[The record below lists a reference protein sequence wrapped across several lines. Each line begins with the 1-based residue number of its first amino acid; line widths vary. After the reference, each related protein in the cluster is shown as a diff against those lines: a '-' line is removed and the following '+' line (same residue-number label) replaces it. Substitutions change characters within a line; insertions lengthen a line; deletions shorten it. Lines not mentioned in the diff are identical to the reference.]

1 MATGFPV
8 SRRREAD
15 RPQDGPAAHARE
27 PGLFGNDAGGG
38 ARGNAQRVVSVLI
51 PVAVDAPYTY
61 RAPEGVDLRPG
72 DIVAVPLG
80 TQIVVGA
87 AWDDPPDE
95 SIGHNR
101 LRAVEYRFDVP
112 PLTKTLRAF
121 VDWVADYTLATRGMV
136 LRMVLRSPGALEPG
150 KPLPAVRRAGPPP
163 ARMTPARERVLRTME
178 DGMAWSR
185 MGLAA
190 AAAVSPGVI
199 DGLLEAGTL
208 EMIELPPQPAAP
220 PPDADFAEP
229 ALTEAQ
235 ATAAEALRSATGG
248 GYSVTL
254 LDGVTGSG
262 KTEVYFEAVAA
273 ALRAG
278 KQALV
283 LLPEIALT
291 ATFIDRFAAR
301 FGVRPAE
308 WHSDVPPKIREK
320 VWRGVATGELRAVI
334 GARSALFLPFAD
346 LGLIVVDEE
355 HDSAF
360 KQEDGVTY
368 HARDMAVVRGHI
380 ANFPVVLS
388 SATPSVESRINADAG
403 RYRRIVLP
411 DRYRAAAH
419 PQVSA
424 VDLRK
429 TPPEKGAWLAP
440 PLVAAIGETLAA
452 REQTLLFLNRRG
464 YAPLT
469 VCRSCGHRFQCPNCS
484 AWLVEHR
491 FRGVLACHHC
501 GHSTPKPDAC
511 PQCGTLDS
519 LVACGPGVERVAE
532 EVARRFPDAGTVILS
547 SDLIGGWDRLRRELT
562 AIAKGE
568 WDIVIGTQLVAKGH
582 NFPLLTLVGVV
593 DGDLGLAHGDLRA
606 SERTFQI
613 LSQVTGR
620 AGRSGGAS
628 RALIQTY
635 TPEHPVMQAIVS
647 GDREAFYRREIEE
660 RRTARLPP
668 FSRLVALI
676 ATGTERAETLA
687 FATALRRAAPED
699 PAVSVFGPAEAP
711 LAVIRGRYRFRLLAE
726 APRAVDL
733 QGYVRK
739 WLAGGPKQRGPLRIQ
754 VDVDPQSFL

>member
-1 MATGFPV
+1 MRLRTTA
-8 SRRREAD
+8 
-15 RPQDGPAAHARE
+15 E
-27 PGLFGNDAGGG
+27 PGLLGNDAAGA
-38 ARGNAQRVVSVLI
+38 ARGNMPRVVSVLI

-61 RAPEGVDLRPG
+61 RVADGVDLTPG

-80 TQIVVGA
+80 TQLVIGA
-87 AWDDPPDE
+87 VWDDPPDE
-95 SIGHNR
+95 AIGHNR

-150 KPLPAVRRAGPPP
+150 KPLPTVRRAGPPP
-163 ARMTPARERVLRTME
+163 ARMTPARERVLKTME

-185 MGLAA
+185 MGLAG

-220 PPDADFAEP
+220 PPDPNFAQPE
-229 ALTEAQ
+229 LTEAQ
-235 ATAAEALRSATGG
+235 SAAADTLRELATG

-262 KTEVYFEAVAA
+262 KTEVYFEAVAT

-301 FGVRPAE
+301 FGARPAE
-308 WHSDVPPKIREK
+308 WHSDVPPRIREK

-380 ANFPVVLS
+380 AGFPVVLS
-388 SATPSVESRINADAG
+388 SATPSVESRVNADAA

-411 DRYRAAAH
+411 DRYGAAAH
-419 PQVSA
+419 PRVSA
-424 VDLRK
+424 IDLRK
-429 TPPEKGAWLAP
+429 TPPERGAWLAP
-440 PLVAAIGETLAA
+440 PLVTAIGDTLAA
-452 REQTLLFLNRRG
+452 KEQTLLFLNRRG

-501 GHSTPKPDAC
+501 GHSTPKPEAC

-532 EVARRFPDAGTVILS
+532 EVARRFPDARTVILS
-547 SDLIGGWDRLRRELT
+547 SDLIGGWERLRRELT

-628 RALIQTY
+628 RAMIQTY
-635 TPEHPVMQAIVS
+635 TPEHPVMRAIIS

-676 ATGTERAETLA
+676 ATGPDRAETLA
-687 FATALRRAAPED
+687 FASALRRAAPED
-699 PAVSVFGPAEAP
+699 SAVSVFGPAEAP
-711 LAVIRGRYRFRLLAE
+711 LAVVRGRYRFRLLAE
-726 APRAVDL
+726 AARAVDL

-739 WLAGGPKQRGPLRIQ
+739 WLAAGPKLRGSLRIQ
-754 VDVDPQSFL
+754 IDVDPQSFL

>member
-1 MATGFPV
+1 M
-8 SRRREAD
+8 SES
-15 RPQDGPAAHARE
+15 
-27 PGLFGNDAGGG
+27 
-38 ARGNAQRVVSVLI
+38 RVVSVLL
-51 PVAVDAPYTY
+51 PVAVDGPYTY
-61 RAPEGVDLRPG
+61 RAPDGLDLKPG

-80 TQIVVGA
+80 TQLVIGA
-87 AWDDPPDE
+87 VWDDPPDE
-95 SIGHNR
+95 TIGHNR

-112 PLTKTLRAF
+112 PLTRHLREF

-150 KPLPAVRRAGPPP
+150 KPIPAVRRAGPLP
-163 ARMTPARERVLRTME
+163 ARMTPARQRVLKTME

-208 EMIELPPQPAAP
+208 EIIELPPQPAAP
-220 PPDADFAEP
+220 PPDPDFAQP
-229 ALTEAQ
+229 GLTKTQ
-235 ATAAEALRSATGG
+235 AGAAETLRGTATG

-273 ALRAG
+273 TLHAG
-278 KQALV
+278 KQALI

-291 ATFIDRFAAR
+291 STFIDRFAAR
-301 FGVRPAE
+301 FGARPAE
-308 WHSDVPPKIREK
+308 WHSEVPPRIREK

-368 HARDMAVVRGHI
+368 HARDMAVVRGHL
-380 ANFPVVLS
+380 AGFPVVLS
-388 SATPSVESRINADAG
+388 SATPSVESRVNADAR
-403 RYRRIVLP
+403 RYRRIVIP
-411 DRYRAAAH
+411 DRYRSATH
-419 PQVSA
+419 PEITA
-424 VDLRK
+424 VDLRRY
-429 TPPEKGAWLAP
+429 PPERGAWLAP
-440 PLVAAIGETLAA
+440 PLAAAIGETVAA
-452 REQTLLFLNRRG
+452 KEQALLFLNRRG

-469 VCRSCGHRFQCPNCS
+469 VCRACGHRFQCPNCS

-501 GHSTPKPDAC
+501 GHTTPKPEAC
-511 PQCGTLDS
+511 PQCGTSDS
-519 LVACGPGVERVAE
+519 FVACGPGVERVAE
-532 EVARRFPDAGTVILS
+532 EVARRFPDARTVILS
-547 SDLIGGWDRLRRELT
+547 SDLIGGPQRLRRELT

-582 NFPLLTLVGVV
+582 NFPLLTLVGVI
-593 DGDLGLAHGDLRA
+593 DADLGLAHGDLRA

-620 AGRSGGAS
+620 AGRSGGTS
-628 RALIQTY
+628 RAFIQTY
-635 TPEHPVMQAIVS
+635 TPEHPVMQAIVF
-647 GDREAFYRREIEE
+647 GDRGAFYAREINE

-676 ATGTERAETLA
+676 VTGVDRAETLA
-687 FATALRRAAPED
+687 FASALRRAAPD
-699 PAVSVFGPAEAP
+699 DSAVSIFGPAEAP

-726 APRAVDL
+726 APRATNL
-733 QGYVRK
+733 QAYVRS
-739 WLAGGPKQRGPLRIQ
+739 WLATGPKLRGSLRVQI
-754 VDVDPQSFL
+754 DVDPQSFL